1 MPHLNRRLSALLL
14 AALLVVPAAALAEA
28 TPTEA
33 TPTAAALAE
42 ATPAEATPMQ
52 ATPVE
57 ATPAEATP
65 EWPEGALIATT
76 MYPLGTE
83 LCTERTPDTQVD
95 ALPEGT
101 ELNVLELGS
110 CWCRVRTADGRE
122 GYVPTIYLLFG
133 TSNQLAFV
141 TVQAGPTAVHRN
153 PFIASETLA
162 VCPPGQIFAVLG
174 EEGSFTRVATPEM
187 TGYVRTERLDVRL
200 AEDMIGARVRVV
212 YPDDPARETTVNL
225 RAEPDLDGRL
235 ICQVPTGTEVL
246 WLFDRDEW
254 YIVETD
260 GLRGYMMAQYLEPV
274 E

>member
-1 MPHLNRRLSALLL
+1 MFEEYLDFAVGMAREAGRIQLSYFRGDDLAMKTKSNVSDVVTRADRESEELIVRRI
-14 AALLVVPAAALAEA
+14 AERY
-28 TPTEA
+28 PT
-33 TPTAAALAE
+33 
-42 ATPAEATPMQ
+42 
-52 ATPVE
+52 
-57 ATPAEATP
+57 
-65 EWPEGALIATT
+65 
-76 MYPLGTE
+76 
-83 LCTERTPDTQVD
+83 
-95 ALPEGT
+95 
-101 ELNVLELGS
+101 
-110 CWCRVRTADGRE
+110 
-122 GYVPTIYLLFG
+122 
-133 TSNQLAFV
+133 
-141 TVQAGPTAVHRN
+141 H
-153 PFIASETLA
+153 
-162 VCPPGQIFAVLG
+162 AVLG

-260 GLRGYMMAQYLEPV
+260 GLRGYMMAQYLEPI

>member
-42 ATPAEATPMQ
+42 ATPAEATP
-52 ATPVE
+52 VE
-57 ATPAEATP
+57 ATPVEATP

-122 GYVPTIYLLFG
+122 GYVPTIYLRFG
-133 TSNQLAFV
+133 ASNQLAFV
-141 TVQAGPTAVHRN
+141 TAQAGPTAVHRN
-153 PFIASETLA
+153 PFIASQTLA

-225 RAEPDLDGRL
+225 RAEPSLDGRL

>member
-1 MPHLNRRLSALLL
+1 MSCLYRRLPALLL
-14 AALLVVPAAALAEA
+14 AALLLAAPAA
-28 TPTEA
+28 
-33 TPTAAALAE
+33 
-42 ATPAEATPMQ
+42 AEATPMQ
-52 ATPVE
+52 ATPVEATPMQATPVEATPVE

-76 MYPLGTE
+76 MYPQGTE
-83 LCTERTPDTQVD
+83 FCAERTPDTQVD

-122 GYVPTIYLLFG
+122 GYVPTIYLRFG
-133 TSNQLAFV
+133 ASNQLAFV
-141 TVQAGPTAVHRN
+141 TAQAGPTAVHRN
-153 PFIASETLA
+153 PFIASQTLA

-225 RAEPDLDGRL
+225 RAEPSLDGRL

-260 GLRGYMMAQYLEPV
+260 GLRGYMMAQYLEPI